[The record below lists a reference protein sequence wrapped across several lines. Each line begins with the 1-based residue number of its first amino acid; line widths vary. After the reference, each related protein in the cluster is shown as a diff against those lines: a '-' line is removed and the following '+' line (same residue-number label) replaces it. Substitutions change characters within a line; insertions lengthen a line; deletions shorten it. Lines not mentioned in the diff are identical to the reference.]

1 MAYTD
6 GACQGN
12 KAVALTNPPA
22 GWGFV
27 LCGVSTSANG
37 REQCTPV
44 ASRYG
49 AVVTKAGHAE
59 FLGADCPSNNT
70 GELSAI
76 GHALLLASAPDSPLR
91 PGAGLILRYDSEYA
105 AKSVQG
111 IFNGA
116 INVALISRCRELL
129 AAARKERAVTFEK
142 VKGHSGDAMND
153 EADRLANLGALE
165 AAKLAP
171 ELVSSTRSTLAVP
184 AKKRTS
190 KATRSESSRAR

>member
-1 MAYTD
+1 VAYTD
-6 GACQGN
+6 GACRGN
-12 KAVALTNPPA
+12 KAVALSSPPA
-22 GWGFV
+22 GWGLV
-27 LCGVSTSANG
+27 LCGVSSGADG

-49 AVVTKAGHAE
+49 AVVTKADHAD

-76 GHALLLASAPDSPLR
+76 GHALLLASSPDSPLQS
-91 PGAGLILRYDSEYA
+91 GADLILRYDSEYA

-116 INVALISRCRELL
+116 MNAALILRCRELL
-129 AAARKERAVTFEK
+129 AAARRGRTVSFEK
-142 VKGHSGDAMND
+142 VKGHSGNAMND

-165 AAKLAP
+165 ATKLPA
-171 ELVSSTRSTLAVP
+171 ELVSSTRTALVVP
-184 AKKRTS
+184 TKKRPR
-190 KATRSESSRAR
+190 KKERE

>member
-1 MAYTD
+1 M
-6 GACQGN
+6 
-12 KAVALTNPPA
+12 
-22 GWGFV
+22 
-27 LCGVSTSANG
+27 CGVSTGADG

-49 AVVTKAGHAE
+49 AVVTKADHAD

-76 GHALLLASAPDSPLR
+76 GHALLLACAPDSPLQ
-91 PGAGLILRYDSEYA
+91 PGADLILRYDSEYA

-116 INVALISRCRELL
+116 MNAALILRCRELL
-129 AAARKERAVTFEK
+129 AAARRGRTVSFEK

-165 AAKLAP
+165 ATKLPAQ
-171 ELVSSTRSTLAVP
+171 LVSSTRDPDAVP
-184 AKKRTS
+184 ASKRW
-190 KATRSESSRAR
+190 KPR